1 MNEENDANKLSPHL
15 NKSTESELELGK
27 KKETQGYDECFISIL
42 VPATLAARSGGK
54 EAGRGAEGGG
64 DTDSFTLIPDDDSL
78 IPLQNIAVSS
88 NWKGGS
94 LGDIPEG
101 GEAKIIALPPSANS
115 QWVEKYCFPL
125 CDVVLK
131 KRVKKSCILC
141 TRLGDVDQTREI
153 IFDAEEE
160 GKSLIA
166 CKSLKFHLAAQ
177 TDRASSS
184 STHSSLSSFSLFIS
198 YICRYLP
205 GTAIAFSREIEKCI
219 REEAT
224 RRKQRRNITLGGIR
238 LKDENEK
245 LDFLIDIVSGTA
257 LPAGAFRLSRRPH
270 LFGCGL

>member
-64 DTDSFTLIPDDDSL
+64 DTDSFTLIPNDDSL

-125 CDVVLK
+125 YDVVLK

-198 YICRYLP
+198 YICRVQPLLLA
-205 GTAIAFSREIEKCI
+205 G
-219 REEAT
+219 
-224 RRKQRRNITLGGIR
+224 
-238 LKDENEK
+238 K
-245 LDFLIDIVSGTA
+245 LRSA
-257 LPAGAFRLSRRPH
+257 
-270 LFGCGL
+270 